1 VGDRFVRDFGER
13 RCVTGALLMA
23 LGLTFML
30 WLAIPTGASADN
42 SMAIQPDGKIV
53 LSGIQIHGPNTNN
66 FGPTG
71 TIVRLNP
78 DGSLDGEFG
87 VNGTIQDYRAGNG
100 WLGAVAVRSDGSIV
114 STAELNASL
123 FSPRG
128 RPSLGFGENGI
139 AWGPALGSPRQGIS
153 LNGISTA
160 VTPLGDGSI
169 AVGGSAVGANPKAP
183 RPSLG
188 EATLFD
194 SGGRLLGPSREV
206 GDVPAEHIYGAQL
219 SDLLPLGD
227 GSVAMTGLAEGV
239 NRSGL
244 LARFVPGAGAAY
256 DQSFAQGKGLALFS
270 GGRPEQRGAGEAIVG
285 DDGKLLVGGYVGN
298 DLALLRFNQDGTPDT
313 GFGQGGLA
321 SLGVLGD
328 RAYVTDLAVQAD
340 GKIVFA
346 AKAANPCRA
355 FEGCGWS
362 LFVGRFAADGS
373 ALDGSFGSGG
383 VVRITLPEGPD
394 PFYGT
399 ANVAALADGKILFAH
414 APRGFDTSTTVPD
427 RFVLVRLNADGSP
440 DAGFGTGGMATA
452 LPCQGDPE
460 QLRASGCTASATV
473 RLRIKGIQRGV
484 PVARLGV
491 AASTALDPILGV
503 QLLLPAALRGE
514 RDQSGR
520 AVATAVGGR
529 VADLHPKVFSRRV
542 NVPNAKSPRS
552 IALVLPRGVLAL
564 ARQARPG
571 HKLVFRVKVK
581 FRDGSTQTV
590 RVVLVA

>member
-1 VGDRFVRDFGER
+1 MRDKFVWYFGER
-13 RCVTGALLMA
+13 RRGNGALLLA
-23 LGLTFML
+23 LKLSFAL

-53 LSGIQIHGPNTNN
+53 LSGWQIHGANTNN

-71 TIVRLNP
+71 TIVRFNP

-87 VNGTIQDYRAGNG
+87 VDGTIQDYRAGNG

-114 STAELNASL
+114 STAELNAAL

-128 RPSLGFGENGI
+128 RPSLDFGENGI
-139 AWGPALGSPRQGIS
+139 AWGPALGSLRHGIY

-183 RPSLG
+183 LPSMAEG
-188 EATLFD
+188 TLFD
-194 SGGRLLGPSREV
+194 SGGRLLGPLGKVGEV
-206 GDVPAEHIYGAQL
+206 LNERIIGAQL

-227 GSVAMTGLAEGV
+227 GSVAMTGLTQGL

-244 LARFVPGAGAAY
+244 LAKFVPGAGAGY

-270 GGRPEQRGAGEAIVG
+270 GGSPEQRGAGEAIVG
-285 DDGKLLVGGYVGN
+285 DNGKLLVGGSVGN

-313 GFGQGGLA
+313 GFGQGGLV
-321 SLGVLGD
+321 SFGGLGE
-328 RAYVTDLAVQAD
+328 RAYITDLTVQAD

-346 AKAANPCRA
+346 AKAANPCRGYG
-355 FEGCGWS
+355 GCGWS
-362 LFVGRFAADGS
+362 VFVGRFTADGS
-373 ALDGSFGSGG
+373 ALDGSFGIGG
-383 VVRITLPEGPD
+383 VVRITFPEGPE

-399 ANVAALADGKILFAH
+399 ANVAALAGGKILFAH
-414 APRGFDTSTTVPD
+414 TPHGIDSSTTVPD
-427 RFVLVRLNADGSP
+427 RFVLIRLNADGSP

-452 LPCQGDPE
+452 LPCQGDPD
-460 QLRASGCTASATV
+460 QLRASGCTASAKV
-473 RLRIKGIQRGV
+473 RLRIKGIRRGA

-491 AASTALDPILGV
+491 ATSTALDPILSV

-514 RDQSGR
+514 RDR

-542 NVPNAKSPRS
+542 NVPKAKSPRS

-571 HKLVFRVKVK
+571 HKLVFRVKIK
-581 FRDGSTQTV
+581 FRDGSAQTV
-590 RVVLVA
+590 RVVRIA

>member
-1 VGDRFVRDFGER
+1 VSKLLWGFGER
-13 RCVTGALLMA
+13 LCVKSASLLA
-23 LGLTFML
+23 LGLTFAFL
-30 WLAIPTGASADN
+30 LPTGASADN

-53 LSGIQIHGPNTNN
+53 LSGTQIHGLNN
-66 FGPTG
+66 FGPAG
-71 TIVRLNP
+71 TIIRFNP

-87 VNGTIQDYRAGNG
+87 VNGTIQDYRAGNA

-123 FSPRG
+123 FSSRG
-128 RPSLGFGENGI
+128 GPSLDFGENGI
-139 AWGPALGSPRQGIS
+139 AWGPALGSPSQGVP

-160 VTPLGDGSI
+160 VTPLRDGSI
-169 AVGGSAVGANPKAP
+169 AVGGSIVGADPKAP
-183 RPSLG
+183 RQPSLA

-194 SGGRLLGPSREV
+194 SGGRLLGPLGKV
-206 GDVPAEHIYGAQL
+206 GDVPAGHIAGAQL

-227 GSVAMTGLAEGV
+227 GSVAMTGLAEGL

-244 LARFVPGAGAAY
+244 LAKFVPGAGAGY

-270 GGRPEQRGAGEAIVG
+270 GGRPEPRAAGEAIVG
-285 DDGKLLVGGYVGN
+285 DNGKLLVGGYVGN
-298 DLALLRFNQDGTPDT
+298 DLSLLRFNQDGTPDT

-346 AKAANPCRA
+346 AKAANPCRV

-362 LFVGRFAADGS
+362 LFVGRFVADGS
-373 ALDGSFGSGG
+373 ALDGSFGNAG
-383 VVRITLPEGPD
+383 VVRITLPEGPS

-414 APRGFDTSTTVPD
+414 TPRGIDSSTTVPD

-440 DAGFGTGGMATA
+440 DAGFGIGGMAAA
-452 LPCQGDPE
+452 LPCQGDPH
-460 QLRASGCTASATV
+460 QLRASGCTASARV
-473 RLRIKGIQRGV
+473 RLRIKGIRRGV

-491 AASTALDPILGV
+491 ATSTALDPILGV
-503 QLLLPAALRGE
+503 QLLLPAALKGE
-514 RDQSGR
+514 QDRSGR
-520 AVATAVGGR
+520 AVAIAVGGR

-564 ARQARPG
+564 TRQARPG